1 MDIGPDSAC
10 AMFEKQ
16 LEIKLQYIKEVEAM
30 LVKMRPILEKAA
42 GNRKLMQVA
51 QPARQCL
58 NLMNQLRDKW
68 ST

>member
-1 MDIGPDSAC
+1 MDIGPDSAY
-10 AMFEKQ
+10 AMFVKQ

-30 LVKMRPILEKAA
+30 LVKMRPILQQAA